1 MPAASPAGIRRTT
14 RSTSLRP
21 ARWSRRPSRRAAT
34 STRGVSSRASSSS
47 RARIVS
53 IVTCVAPRPT
63 SRPSSAATRR
73 GCRWCRCSTATRT
86 RSRSSARRSACP
98 SSRWAWTTSASRVRA
113 PPSIITTVSTP
124 PRSPGPRRSSW
135 AADARAARRAVPGVR
150 RHGMIRA
157 RMSTLTES
165 RKRELRRDLEAILGA
180 GAVLSD
186 PDELLVYESDGLT
199 LFRALAD
206 FVVFPTSAEHVSA
219 IGKLANR
226 EGLPFVARGAG
237 TGLSGG
243 CLPAEG
249 GIVISLMR
257 MSRVLEVDY
266 DNQFAVVEPGL
277 VNLHLS
283 WKVGPRGYYYAPDPS
298 SQQACT
304 VGGNI
309 ANNSGG
315 PHTLKYGVTVNHVL
329 GLEVVLPD
337 GEVMW
342 LGGKTREAQGYD
354 MAGLFVGSE
363 GTFGIATKI
372 IVRILRQSQA
382 VKTVLAVFNTIEEA
396 SEAVSAVIARGLIP
410 AAMEMIDQTTIG
422 AVEDAFGCGYPRDAA
437 AALLIE
443 LDGLQHGMDAQ
454 AERVMAAC
462 RDCGARDVRVAR
474 DEAERQLLWKGRK
487 SAFGAYGRISPA
499 YMVMDGVIP
508 RTRLPEV
515 LRRVNEIVGAHEL
528 RVGNVFH
535 AGDGNL
541 HPNLLY
547 DPRRPGEVARVVT
560 AGGEILKVC
569 ADVGGSISGEHGIG
583 LEKMDYMSL
592 IFTEAD
598 LGFMRALR
606 EAFNPRGLCN

>member
-1 MPAASPAGIRRTT
+1 MAD
-14 RSTSLRP
+14 LD
-21 ARWSRRPSRRAAT
+21 
-34 STRGVSSRASSSS
+34 
-47 RARIVS
+47 
-53 IVTCVAPRPT
+53 
-63 SRPSSAATRR
+63 
-73 GCRWCRCSTATRT
+73 
-86 RSRSSARRSACP
+86 
-98 SSRWAWTTSASRVRA
+98 ASRKQALR
-113 PPSIITTVSTP
+113 
-124 PRSPGPRRSSW
+124 
-135 AADARAARRAVPGVR
+135 
-150 RHGMIRA
+150 
-157 RMSTLTES
+157 
-165 RKRELRRDLEAILGA
+165 RELESLLGK
-180 GAVLSD
+180 GAVLSE
-186 PDELLVYESDGLT
+186 PEELLVYESDGLV

-206 FVVFPTSAEHVSA
+206 FVVFPTSTEQVSE
-219 IGKLANR
+219 IVKLANR
-226 EGLPFVARGAG
+226 EGMPFVARGAG

-249 GIVISLMR
+249 GLVISLMR
-257 MSRVLEVDY
+257 MNRVLEVDY
-266 DNQFAVVEPGL
+266 DNHIAVVEPGL

-283 WKVGPRGYYYAPDPS
+283 WAVGPKGFYYAPDPS

-372 IVRILRQSQA
+372 VVRILKQSQA
-382 VKTVLAVFNTIEEA
+382 GKTVLAVFDSIEQA
-396 SEAVSAVIARGLIP
+396 SEAVSAVIAKGLIP
-410 AAMEMIDQTTIG
+410 AAMEMIDQVTIG

-443 LDGLQHGMDAQ
+443 LDGLSLGMDAQ

-515 LRRVNEIVGAHEL
+515 LRRVNEIASAHGL

-541 HPNLLY
+541 HPNILY
-547 DPRRPGEVARVVT
+547 DPRNPGEEARVVE

-598 LGFMRALR
+598 LDFMRRLR
-606 EAFNPRGLCN
+606 EAFNPRNLCNPGKIFPSRKACGESGPAYRPHPIEEKGLAQRF

>member
-1 MPAASPAGIRRTT
+1 MSSLDPGRKAG
-14 RSTSLRP
+14 LR
-21 ARWSRRPSRRAAT
+21 
-34 STRGVSSRASSSS
+34 
-47 RARIVS
+47 
-53 IVTCVAPRPT
+53 
-63 SRPSSAATRR
+63 
-73 GCRWCRCSTATRT
+73 
-86 RSRSSARRSACP
+86 
-98 SSRWAWTTSASRVRA
+98 
-113 PPSIITTVSTP
+113 
-124 PRSPGPRRSSW
+124 
-135 AADARAARRAVPGVR
+135 
-150 RHGMIRA
+150 
-157 RMSTLTES
+157 
-165 RKRELRRDLEAILGA
+165 RELESLLGKS
-180 GAVLSD
+180 AVLSD
-186 PDELLVYESDGLT
+186 PEELLVYESDGLT
-199 LFRALAD
+199 LFQALAD
-206 FVVFPTSAEHVSA
+206 FVVFPTSVEQVAAVVR
-219 IGKLANR
+219 LANR
-226 EGLPFVARGAG
+226 ESLPFVARGAG

-249 GIVISLMR
+249 GLVISLMR
-257 MSRVLEVDY
+257 MNRVLEVDY
-266 DNQFAVVEPGL
+266 ENQLAVVEPGL

-283 WKVGPRGYYYAPDPS
+283 WAVGPKGFYYAPDPS

-304 VGGNI
+304 IGGNI

-337 GEVMW
+337 GEIIW
-342 LGGKTREAQGYD
+342 LGGRTRESQGYD
-354 MAGLFVGSE
+354 LTGLFVGSE

-372 IVRILRQSQA
+372 IVRILRRPPA
-382 VKTVLAVFNTIEEA
+382 VKTVLAVFDAVEAA
-396 SEAVSAVIARGLIP
+396 SESVSAVIGRGLVP
-410 AAMEMIDQTTIG
+410 AAMEMIDQLTIQ

-443 LDGLQHGMDAQ
+443 LDGLREGMEAQ
-454 AERVMAAC
+454 AERVIAAC
-462 RDCGARDVRVAR
+462 RENGAREVRAAR

-515 LRRVNEIVGAHEL
+515 LRRVNLIVGAHEL

-541 HPNLLY
+541 HPNILY
-547 DPRRPGEVARVVT
+547 DPRKPGEVERVVK
-560 AGGEILKVC
+560 AGGDILKVC

-598 LGFMRALR
+598 LHAMRGVRDAW
-606 EAFNPRGLCN
+606 NPRGLCNPGKILPSRKACGEASIAYRPHPIEAQGLAQRF